1 MDTKDLI
8 AEAKT
13 KFSYNSTK
21 AYLKDKYQ
29 SKLIIAEQG
38 GLWKITPELITL
50 LSSVYIPNDII
61 LLDLYEN
68 PVQIDR
74 PKFLQKAINTYQS
87 VMTAYLA
94 EWEKLKK
101 NR

>member
-8 AEAKT
+8 TEAKA

-38 GLWKITPELITL
+38 GLWKISPELITL
-50 LSSVYIPNDII
+50 LSSVYIPDVIV

-68 PVQIDR
+68 PVKINR
-74 PKFLQKAINTYQS
+74 SKFLQKAINTYQS
-87 VMTAYLA
+87 VMNDYLV